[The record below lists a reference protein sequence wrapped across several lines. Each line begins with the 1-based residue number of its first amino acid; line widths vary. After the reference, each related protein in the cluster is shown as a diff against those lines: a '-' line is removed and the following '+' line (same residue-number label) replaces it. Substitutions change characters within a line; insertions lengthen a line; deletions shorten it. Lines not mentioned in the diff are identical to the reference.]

1 LKILLNYC
9 YYINN
14 ENHYHL
20 PGGFLN
26 MKLLKISGTLLLSS
40 SLLFGCSNTEKTTT
54 TEKVKET
61 KNQQSVALEGVSKE
75 YREYAIGEIEE
86 FVKATEAFTTAVKNG
101 EVEKAKQ
108 LYAPARMHYER
119 AEPIAEVFGDLDP
132 KIDAREGDVPEA
144 EWGGYHKLEKGLW
157 IDNTTKGY
165 EQFAEQL
172 MKDVNLL
179 RAKVDTV
186 EVTPDLLITGAVDL
200 LNEVS
205 TSKVTGE
212 EDRYSH
218 TDLYDFAANV
228 EGAEKIYKLLQPAL
242 KEKNE
247 EVSNEIQT
255 RFDDVY
261 ALLNQH
267 KNGEGYKLY
276 TELTEAQVKEL
287 SQAIDALA
295 EPLSQI
301 GMVTEAS

>member
-1 LKILLNYC
+1 
-9 YYINN
+9 
-14 ENHYHL
+14 
-20 PGGFLN
+20 
-26 MKLLKISGTLLLSS
+26 MKLVKVSGILLLSS
-40 SLLFGCSNTEKTTT
+40 SLLFGCSNTDKTAT

-61 KNQQSVALEGVSKE
+61 KNTASEVLKGVTDE
-75 YREYAIGEIEE
+75 YREYAIGEVEE

-101 EVEKAKQ
+101 EIDKAKA
-108 LYAPARMHYER
+108 LYGPARMHYER

-144 EWGGYHKLEKGLW
+144 EWGGYHRIEKGLW
-157 IDNTTKGY
+157 MENTTKGY
-165 EQFAEQL
+165 EQYADQL

-228 EGAEKIYKLLQPAL
+228 EGAEKIYQLLTPEL
-242 KEKNE
+242 KKKNE
-247 EVSNEIQT
+247 ELSKEIQT
-255 RFDDVY
+255 RFDEIY
-261 ALLNQH
+261 RLLNQQ
-267 KNGEGYKLY
+267 KNGDAYKLY
-276 TELTEAQVKEL
+276 TELSKEQVKEF

-301 GMVTEAS
+301 GIVTEAS

>member
-1 LKILLNYC
+1 
-9 YYINN
+9 
-14 ENHYHL
+14 
-20 PGGFLN
+20 
-26 MKLLKISGTLLLSS
+26 MKLLKVSGILLLSS
-40 SLLFGCSNTEKTTT
+40 SLLFGCATTDKANST
-54 TEKVKET
+54 NKVKET
-61 KNQQSVALEGVSKE
+61 KNTASEALKGVTDE
-75 YREYAIGEIEE
+75 YRKYAIGEIED

-101 EVEKAKQ
+101 EIDKAKA
-108 LYAPARMHYER
+108 LYGPARMYYER

-144 EWGGYHKLEKGLW
+144 EWTGYHRIEKGLW
-157 IDNTTKGY
+157 VENTTKGY
-165 EQFAEQL
+165 EQFADQL

-228 EGAEKIYKLLQPAL
+228 QGAEKIYQLLNPAL
-242 KEKNE
+242 KKKDE
-247 EVSNEIQT
+247 ELSNEIQT
-255 RFDDVY
+255 RFDEVY
-261 ALLNQH
+261 QLLNQQ
-267 KNGEGYKLY
+267 KSGDGYKLY
-276 TELTEAQVKEL
+276 TELTEAEVKEL
-287 SQAIDALA
+287 SQAVDALA

-301 GMVTEAS
+301 GIVTEAS

>member
-1 LKILLNYC
+1 
-9 YYINN
+9 
-14 ENHYHL
+14 
-20 PGGFLN
+20 
-26 MKLLKISGTLLLSS
+26 MKLFKVSGILLLSS
-40 SLLFGCSNTEKTTT
+40 SLLFGCSNTDKAAS
-54 TEKVKET
+54 TEKAKEA
-61 KNQQSVALEGVSKE
+61 KNSVSEALKGITDE
-75 YREYAIGEIEE
+75 YRTYAIGEIEE

-101 EVEKAKQ
+101 DIEQAKA
-108 LYAPARMHYER
+108 LYGPARMYYER

-144 EWGGYHKLEKGLW
+144 EWGGYHRIEKGLW
-157 IDNTTKGY
+157 IENTTKGY
-165 EQFAEQL
+165 EQYADQL

-228 EGAEKIYKLLQPAL
+228 EGAEKIYQLLNPEL
-242 KEKNE
+242 KKKDKELSK
-247 EVSNEIQT
+247 EIQT
-255 RFDDVY
+255 RFDEIY
-261 ALLNQH
+261 SLLNKH
-267 KNGEGYKLY
+267 KDGAGYKVY
-276 TELTEAQVKEL
+276 TELTKEQVKEL

>member
-1 LKILLNYC
+1 
-9 YYINN
+9 
-14 ENHYHL
+14 
-20 PGGFLN
+20 
-26 MKLLKISGTLLLSS
+26 MKLLKVSGILLLSS
-40 SLLFGCSNTEKTTT
+40 SLLFGCATMDKSTSTD
-54 TEKVKET
+54 KVKET
-61 KNQQSVALEGVSKE
+61 KNTASEALKGVTDE
-75 YREYAIGEIEE
+75 YRKYAIGEIED

-101 EVEKAKQ
+101 ELVKAKE
-108 LYAPARMHYER
+108 LYGPARMYYER

-144 EWGGYHKLEKGLW
+144 EWTGYHRIEKGLW
-157 IDNTTKGY
+157 MENTTKGY

-179 RAKVDTV
+179 RAKVETV
-186 EVTPDLLITGAVDL
+186 EVTPDILITGAVDL

-228 EGAEKIYKLLQPAL
+228 QGAEKIYHLLNPAL
-242 KEKNE
+242 KKKDKEL
-247 EVSNEIQT
+247 SNEIQT
-255 RFDDVY
+255 RFDEVY
-261 ALLNQH
+261 RLLNQQ
-267 KNGEGYKLY
+267 KNGNGYKLY

-287 SQAIDALA
+287 SQAVDALA

-301 GMVTEAS
+301 GIVTEAS

>member
-1 LKILLNYC
+1 
-9 YYINN
+9 
-14 ENHYHL
+14 
-20 PGGFLN
+20 
-26 MKLLKISGTLLLSS
+26 MKLLKVSGVLFLSS
-40 SLLFGCSNTEKTTT
+40 SLLFACSNTEKESS

-61 KNQQSVALEGVSKE
+61 KNTSAEALKGVTGE
-75 YREYAIGEIEE
+75 YRQYAIGEIEE
-86 FVKATEAFTTAVKNG
+86 FVKATEAFTTAVKSG
-101 EVEKAKQ
+101 DIEKAKE
-108 LYAPARMHYER
+108 LYGTSRMHYER

-144 EWGGYHKLEKGLW
+144 DWTGYHRIEKGLW
-157 IDNTTKGY
+157 VDKTTKGY
-165 EQFAEQL
+165 EQYADQL

-186 EVTPDLLITGAVDL
+186 EVTPELLITGAVDL

-228 EGAEKIYKLLQPAL
+228 EGAEKIYQLLNPAL
-242 KEKNE
+242 KKKDAELSKD
-247 EVSNEIQT
+247 IQSKFT
-255 RFDDVY
+255 NVY
-261 ALLNQH
+261 NLLNKH
-267 KNGEGYKLY
+267 KTDSGYKSY
-276 TELTEAQVKEL
+276 TDLSEAEVKEL

-301 GMVTEAS
+301 GIVTEAS

>member
-1 LKILLNYC
+1 MKIILN
-9 YYINN
+9 NN
-14 ENHYHL
+14 LWEEYQK
-20 PGGFLN
+20 
-26 MKLLKISGTLLLSS
+26 MKLHTVSGVLLLSS
-40 SLLFGCSNTEKTTT
+40 SLLFGCSNSNQVSS

-61 KNQQSVALEGVSKE
+61 SSPSDEALKGVTAE
-75 YREYAIGEIEE
+75 YRKYAITEIEE

-101 EVEKAKQ
+101 DLDKAKE
-108 LYAPARMHYER
+108 LYGPARMYYER

-132 KIDAREGDVPEA
+132 KIDAREGDVPA
-144 EWGGYHKLEKGLW
+144 EEWSGYHRIEKGLW
-157 IDNTTKGY
+157 KENTTKGY
-165 EQFAEQL
+165 EQVADQL

-179 RAKVDTV
+179 RAKVETV
-186 EVTPDLLITGAVDL
+186 EVTPDVLITGAVDL

-228 EGAEKIYKLLQPAL
+228 EGAEKIFQLLQPAL
-242 KEKNE
+242 EKKDKK
-247 EVSNEIQT
+247 VSTEIGAH
-255 RFDDVY
+255 FDDVFT
-261 ALLNQH
+261 LLNQY
-267 KNGEGYKLY
+267 KIGDGYKLY

-301 GMVTEAS
+301 GIITEAS